1 MSSENNNTEENKNN
15 NQNENQDDNK
25 KDKENE
31 NKNEVK
37 ENNNSQPK
45 DNNDIKDLPSYE
57 YFQKTV
63 QKEIQLGLMNVS
75 KLKPSDPIKYLGEFL
90 LEKSKNYKP

>member
-1 MSSENNNTEENKNN
+1 MSSDNKYSNENIGENNQESVNKENKNN
-15 NQNENQDDNK
+15 NS
-25 KDKENE
+25 KENI
-31 NKNEVK
+31 
-37 ENNNSQPK
+37 
-45 DNNDIKDLPSYE
+45 DIKNLPSYE

-90 LEKSKNYKP
+90 LEKSKSYKP